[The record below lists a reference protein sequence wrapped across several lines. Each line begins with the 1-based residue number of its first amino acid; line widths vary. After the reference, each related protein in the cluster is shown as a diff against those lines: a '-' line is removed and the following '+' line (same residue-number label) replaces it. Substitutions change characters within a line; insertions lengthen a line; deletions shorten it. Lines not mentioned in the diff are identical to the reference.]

1 MLPSGQCAVLW
12 GFRDPGFHELVAKDM
27 QSQRSVPYQFLT
39 ADSLALKGWCPEKR
53 RRVSI
58 GLLLPTVPM
67 AGGQFWIPEG
77 KRTPTWQ
84 RSICA
89 YCSQALHSFL
99 LLFDSLQE
107 SHYELI
113 SSLQGASW
121 WKTLLKLC
129 FSVLNLFKADCWE
142 VIIISVIKSGN
153 NANNNN
159 FFFIEHSN
167 HKHFLNKCDGC
178 HALAW
183 ALWEFQRS
191 SLLCPCLKK
200 CAAYLETQ
208 WTFN

>member
-1 MLPSGQCAVLW
+1 M
-12 GFRDPGFHELVAKDM
+12 PGKEKADSALTCWCGLSLVA
-27 QSQRSVPYQFLT
+27 R
-39 ADSLALKGWCPEKR
+39 
-53 RRVSI
+53 
-58 GLLLPTVPM
+58 
-67 AGGQFWIPEG
+67 GQLWIPEG
-77 KRTPTWQ
+77 KWSPKWQ

-113 SSLQGASW
+113 SSLRGASW

-178 HALAW
+178 HALAR
-183 ALWEFQRS
+183 ALWEFKEAHCFVLVS
-191 SLLCPCLKK
+191 TNVHWKPNGLLTNPSRAGKDWGGT
-200 CAAYLETQ
+200 AETQ
-208 WTFN
+208 KSKGLTVTFPSTYCVLLQQGV